1 MDELRSALELATED
15 ELLVLTEML
24 FRPRFNPLDYLQNAD
39 PLTVQSGTRQQW
51 LDRLEQ
57 RFRFLAADGLT
68 VINGQSQRVTYRQA
82 LVQVCHYLKVPYA
95 QAWSTDDLEAEVF
108 LYLLR
113 SSWRKLPH
121 VERDRLQQS
130 FKQSLAG
137 SAQFEALP
145 LALQANP
152 LGLLAKGGGAVAV
165 SAVLRPWLLQQIAR
179 QMAFQLARYEVTRQ
193 AMIKGGGTVI
203 AQIHQRFALRMASR
217 GVATSAARYGTT
229 RAVFS
234 VLGPALWGWFLADL
248 GWRSVATN
256 YNRVIP
262 VVFTLAQ
269 IRLTRSLEARPIEDW
284 ELAPG

>member
-1 MDELRSALELATED
+1 MDELRSALELATD
-15 ELLVLTEML
+15 EELQALTEML

-39 PLTVQSGTRQQW
+39 PLVVQSGSRQQW

-68 VINGQSQRVTYRQA
+68 VINGQSQQVTYRQA
-82 LVQVCHYLKVPYA
+82 LIQVCRYLKLPYA
-95 QAWSTDDLEAEVF
+95 VAWSTDDLEAEVF
-108 LYLLR
+108 LHLLR
-113 SSWRKLPH
+113 SNLKKLPPA
-121 VERDRLQQS
+121 ERDRLQQS
-130 FKQSLAG
+130 LTQSLAG

-145 LALQANP
+145 PTLQANP
-152 LGLLAKGGGAVAV
+152 LVLLAKGSGVVAV

-179 QMAFQLARYEVTRQ
+179 QMAFQIARYEVARQ
-193 AMIKGGGTVI
+193 AMVKGGGTVV

-217 GVATSAARYGTT
+217 GVAASAARYGATK
-229 RAVFS
+229 AVFS

-248 GWRSVATN
+248 GWRAVATN
-256 YNRVIP
+256 HSRVIP

-269 IRLTRSLEARPIEDW
+269 IRLTRSAEAW

>member
-1 MDELRSALELATED
+1 MDELRSALELATDD
-15 ELLVLTEML
+15 ELLALTDML
-24 FRPRFNPLDYLQNAD
+24 FRPRFNPLDYLQNTD

-68 VINGQSQRVTYRQA
+68 VIHGQSQRVTYRQV
-82 LVQVCHYLKVPYA
+82 LVQVCHYLKLPYA
-95 QAWSTDDLEAEVF
+95 KAWSTDDLEAEVF
-108 LYLLR
+108 LHLLR
-113 SSWRKLPH
+113 SNWKKLPQ

-130 FKQSLAG
+130 LKQSLAG
-137 SAQFEALP
+137 SVQFQALP

-152 LGLLAKGGGAVAV
+152 LGLLAKGSGAIAV

-179 QMAFQLARYEVTRQ
+179 QMAFHLARYEVARQ
-193 AMIKGGGTVI
+193 AMMKGGGAVI
-203 AQIHQRFALRMASR
+203 AQIHQRVTLRMASR
-217 GVATSAARYGTT
+217 GVAVSAARYGAT

-248 GWRSVATN
+248 GWRAVATN
-256 YNRVIP
+256 YSRVIP

-269 IRLTRSLEARPIEDW
+269 IRLTRSFEAQSFEDW